1 MEKARYKAVNDGVM
15 YCVVFNP
22 VSLPQLSMAYT
33 TPAWVNEA
41 KSVTRRNWSPVTMR
55 KYRNE
60 TYYLAMSKQKLYGG
74 EPIGIGKLTADPFI
88 ERTGVH
94 SKAKDV
100 KAFYKAEG
108 FEYLDDRYMEITDY
122 HEPCP
127 LMNATGVWILN
138 NTTHTVVPFDI
149 LEVFSTMKDKYS
161 TDEIIVKCVKALLRE
176 LP

>member
-1 MEKARYKAVNDGVM
+1 MKNVKVSYIMPIPIKKEIIKRKQEVRESFSKNGYPLSKDWKIIIDVRPYLFFDIRYESNYTNKTISFIVYSVN
-15 YCVVFNP
+15 YPN
-22 VSLPQLSMAYT
+22 
-33 TPAWVNEA
+33 
-41 KSVTRRNWSPVTMR
+41 NW
-55 KYRNE
+55 
-60 TYYLAMSKQKLYGG
+60 
-74 EPIGIGKLTADPFI
+74 
-88 ERTGVH
+88 
-94 SKAKDV
+94 
-100 KAFYKAEG
+100 